1 MDNQNLSVPQANLK
15 LALWNAEAESVKS
28 IEVYVQL
35 QELGLPEEVVSR
47 LHELVT
53 FTKKV
58 AGKVFAVG
66 KIVLLKI
73 LEFVKAHPF
82 LVVGVGIGA
91 AVGAAI
97 AGLITS
103 IPFLGQLLAPL
114 AAALGI
120 AITVTGGI
128 VGHNLDKRFQGVG
141 EDIVEIAQHF
151 FTLLTDVFNIILKAI
166 NLQNSISIIP
176 DYMDSFR
183 GRDRIF
189 LLERHYQNH

>member
-1 MDNQNLSVPQANLK
+1 MAYLLDANACIYYYCIISFTENVMDNKKLSAGQANLK

-28 IEVYVQL
+28 FEVYVQL

-53 FTKKV
+53 YTKKV

-66 KIVLLKI
+66 KIVLFKI

-91 AVGAAI
+91 VLGAAI
-97 AGLITS
+97 AALITS

-114 AAALGI
+114 AAVLGK
-120 AITVTGGI
+120 AITLTGAVI
-128 VGHNLDKRFQGVG
+128 GHKLDKRFQGVG

-151 FTLLTDVFNIILKAI
+151 FALFVDVFNTV
-166 NLQNSISIIP
+166 
-176 DYMDSFR
+176 FR
-183 GRDRIF
+183 SVITA
-189 LLERHYQNH
+189 